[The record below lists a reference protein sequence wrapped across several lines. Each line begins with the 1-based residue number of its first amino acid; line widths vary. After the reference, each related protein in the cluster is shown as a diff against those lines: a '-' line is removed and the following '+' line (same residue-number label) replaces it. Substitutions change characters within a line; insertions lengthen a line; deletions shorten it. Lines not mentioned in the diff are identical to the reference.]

1 MPGVALVTFAGVERL
16 SANGNTGVA
25 GDEDTFTFTGTN
37 AVDRFKIYLAAA
49 GTVADPVLLL
59 QNASGSSTLLTLLN
73 YTNFNTLR
81 VNALDGEDVID
92 VYTAGGGASR
102 NLFVDGGE
110 PNGKKKSTD
119 KLTVFYTPP
128 RPSIIHSTA
137 TQNPDAGLVDLDYG
151 SARFLVQYEG
161 IENVVIKRL

>member
-1 MPGVALVTFAGVERL
+1 M
-16 SANGNTGVA
+16 A

-37 AVDRFKIYLAAA
+37 AIDRFKVYLAAA

-102 NLFVDGGE
+102 NLLVNGGE

-119 KLTVFYTPP
+119 KLTVFYTAP

-151 SARFLVQYEG
+151 LARFLVQYEG